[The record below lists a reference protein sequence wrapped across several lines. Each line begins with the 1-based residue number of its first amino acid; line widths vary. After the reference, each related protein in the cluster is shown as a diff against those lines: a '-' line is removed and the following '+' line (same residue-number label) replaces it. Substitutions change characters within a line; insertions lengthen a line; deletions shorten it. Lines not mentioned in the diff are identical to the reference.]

1 MAAETKDTIKAAA
14 WDLSASAP
22 LPGYEGS
29 NVGANI
35 AGAAPLV
42 FFNGTSSEIHIHHAD
57 GVIAIGPMKSE
68 PVPREVA
75 APWLKSQVG
84 QAYVDNF
91 LLKTREATEVDFSS
105 HSDLTPPSTLSV
117 GAATAGNI
125 QATLESRVAEA
136 GAIK

>member
-1 MAAETKDTIKAAA
+1 MAAETKDTIKQAA
-14 WDLSASAP
+14 WDLTAGAP
-22 LPGYEGS
+22 LPGSETAEI
-29 NVGANI
+29 GANI
-35 AGAAPLV
+35 AGAAPLI

-84 QAYVDNF
+84 QAYVDNG

-105 HSDLTPPSTLSV
+105 YSDLTPPKTLSV
-117 GAATAGNI
+117 EAATAGNI